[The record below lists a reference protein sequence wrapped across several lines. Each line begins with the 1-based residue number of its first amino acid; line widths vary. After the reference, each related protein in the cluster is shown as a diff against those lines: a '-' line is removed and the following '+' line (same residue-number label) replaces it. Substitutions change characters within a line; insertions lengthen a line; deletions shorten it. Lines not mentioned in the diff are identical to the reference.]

1 MKIAVASGKGG
12 TGKSTVS
19 TNLAY
24 LLSKTYKDVCLLD
37 CDVEEPNCHI
47 FLKPVFNFSKPVYV
61 PVPEINAEKCVQCG
75 KCAEVC
81 QYNALAFIKGMS
93 SIAKDGQSPTFDNS
107 LPLRTGKVIVFPELC
122 HGCGSCGLICPSG
135 AISETGREVGVV
147 ESGFASGFN
156 FIHGKLRIGEAMSP
170 PLIKAVKKAADKK
183 NFKFQILDCPPG
195 TSCPVIAAVSNA
207 DYVFMV
213 TEPTPFGLYDLKLA
227 VDVMRKIGLPFGIV
241 INRSGENDKLIEDY
255 AKSEDIKILT
265 KIPDSRAIAEC
276 YSRGELVL
284 KHLPEFAEAFEPL
297 INIIREA
304 ANPHSQGNDSYSSD
318 TDTRGGKK

>member
-24 LLSKTYKDVCLLD
+24 LLSKTYKKVCLLD

-47 FLKPVFNFSKPVYV
+47 FLKPVFSFSEPFYV
-61 PVPEINAEKCVQCG
+61 PVPQVNVEKCVQCG

-81 QYNALAFIKGMS
+81 QYNALAFVK
-93 SIAKDGQSPTFDNS
+93 
-107 LPLRTGKVIVFPELC
+107 GKVIVFPELC
-122 HGCGSCGLICPSG
+122 HGCRSCGLICPSG

-156 FIHGKLRIGEAMSP
+156 FIHGKSRIGEAMSP
-170 PLIKAVKKAADKK
+170 PLIKAVKKHADKED
-183 NFKFQILDCPPG
+183 FIIQILDCPPG
-195 TSCPVIAAVSNA
+195 TSCPVIAAVSGA

-227 VDVMRKIGLPFGIV
+227 VDVIRKLGLPFGIV
-241 INRSGENDKLIEDY
+241 INRAGENDNLIEDY
-255 AKSEDIKILT
+255 AKSENIKILT

-276 YSRGELVL
+276 YSKGELVL
-284 KHLPEFAEAFEPL
+284 KHLPEFKKAFEPL
-297 INIIREA
+297 VNIIRE
-304 ANPHSQGNDSYSSD
+304 
-318 TDTRGGKK
+318 RM